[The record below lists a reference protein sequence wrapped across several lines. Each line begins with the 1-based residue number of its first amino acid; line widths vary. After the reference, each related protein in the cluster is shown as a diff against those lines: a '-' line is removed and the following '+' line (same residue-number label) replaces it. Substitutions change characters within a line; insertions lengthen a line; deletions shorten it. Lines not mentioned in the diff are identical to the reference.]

1 METFFQ
7 FIDDLSAIKVDK
19 KALHETNPTELESY
33 NRQALD
39 KANILIKQFNNIEGI
54 NIWNLKLRPI
64 IN

>member
-19 KALHETNPTELESY
+19 KTLHETNPTELESY
-33 NRQALD
+33 NRKAVD

>member
-19 KALHETNPTELESY
+19 KTLHETNSTELESY
-33 NRQALD
+33 NRKALD

-54 NIWNLKLRPI
+54 NI
-64 IN
+64 

>member
-1 METFFQ
+1 METLFQ

-19 KALHETNPTELESY
+19 KALHETNPIELESY

-54 NIWNLKLRPI
+54 NI
-64 IN
+64 